1 MSLYGKLISHRVA
14 SLSLDTPLGDL
25 CFTPCLIFLMIRNCE
40 RFKDLI
46 FLPEFPCRANYG
58 ITKVKKHTLSQIW
71 LFFFKV
77 IVSLK

>member
-1 MSLYGKLISHRVA
+1 MSLYGQLISHRVA

-58 ITKVKKHTLSQIW
+58 ITKVKKTHTKPDLAFFLKL
-71 LFFFKV
+71 LF
-77 IVSLK
+77 L